1 MNKEAFIEK
10 YAVDR
15 FQTDSQKWDALE
27 QRFGNGD
34 LLSMWVADMEFKT
47 SEKIIEVLSKRI
59 EHGVFG
65 YSFVAR
71 DYYQIFSKWMSV
83 HHQFPI
89 DKEWVRFSPG
99 VVPAIYWMINAFTKP
114 ADACL
119 ILTPVYYPFH
129 NAVKDTE
136 RKLVTVDLKN
146 DKGYY
151 TMDFNAI
158 EKAIIDHQVRLFIMC
173 SPHNPVGRV
182 WSETELEKIM
192 EICKR
197 HQVLIV
203 SDEIHQDI
211 IPGDK
216 KFIPAAI
223 VDSGKYRNQLI
234 TLSAASKTFNL
245 ASLVHGHIIISDEKL
260 RQRYDEY
267 AKKVNHAEE
276 NLIGMIA
283 TKAGYQD
290 GEEWLAG
297 LLEVIRDNYNY
308 VKKSFEEQ
316 AKEIVVSPLE
326 GTYLLFL
333 DLRSYIEP
341 ENTKEFIQDK
351 CRLAVDYGEWFGDNF
366 KGFIR
371 LNLATHPK
379 YVEEAVTRIIL
390 EISKLS
396 DKKKAI

>member
-15 FQTDSQKWDALE
+15 FKTDSQKWDALE

-47 SEKIIEVLSKRI
+47 SEKIIEAISKRI

-65 YSFVAR
+65 YSFVAG

-151 TMDFNAI
+151 TMD
-158 EKAIIDHQVRLFIMC
+158 
-173 SPHNPVGRV
+173 G
-182 WSETELEKIM
+182 
-192 EICKR
+192 
-197 HQVLIV
+197 VL
-203 SDEIHQDI
+203 S
-211 IPGDK
+211 
-216 KFIPAAI
+216 
-223 VDSGKYRNQLI
+223 
-234 TLSAASKTFNL
+234 
-245 ASLVHGHIIISDEKL
+245 
-260 RQRYDEY
+260 
-267 AKKVNHAEE
+267 
-276 NLIGMIA
+276 
-283 TKAGYQD
+283 
-290 GEEWLAG
+290 
-297 LLEVIRDNYNY
+297 
-308 VKKSFEEQ
+308 
-316 AKEIVVSPLE
+316 
-326 GTYLLFL
+326 
-333 DLRSYIEP
+333 
-341 ENTKEFIQDK
+341 
-351 CRLAVDYGEWFGDNF
+351 
-366 KGFIR
+366 
-371 LNLATHPK
+371 
-379 YVEEAVTRIIL
+379 
-390 EISKLS
+390 
-396 DKKKAI
+396 